1 MQERKE
7 YRYLDELTERYPSL
21 AAIRTELERA
31 YEVLR

>member
-21 AAIRTELERA
+21 AAIRTELE
-31 YEVLR
+31 LSLIHI